1 MAGFMELILGPLF
14 RLGGQLYMLVALSPL
29 QTGLLMIW
37 VSTFGNNSRT
47 SKILQD
53 IKAEVITD
61 DRKGGGWIKD

>member
-1 MAGFMELILGPLF
+1 
-14 RLGGQLYMLVALSPL
+14 MLVALSPL